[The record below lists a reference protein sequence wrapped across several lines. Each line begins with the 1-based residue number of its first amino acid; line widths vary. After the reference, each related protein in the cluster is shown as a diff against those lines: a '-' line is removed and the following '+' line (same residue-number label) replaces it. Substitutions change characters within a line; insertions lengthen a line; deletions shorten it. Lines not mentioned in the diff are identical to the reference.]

1 MVWKYFRNKNL
12 IKRHKYASPKVLN
25 MEIVGGV
32 FVGFYFPLYDYD
44 THCSVTIICY
54 ILNRR
59 SSQHFGSSHRI
70 V

>member
-1 MVWKYFRNKNL
+1 MKWFGSTSETKEN
-12 IKRHKYASPKVLN
+12 RHKYASPKVLN
-25 MEIVGGV
+25 MEIVGDV
-32 FVGFYFPLYDYD
+32 FVRLHFPLYDYD